1 MTEVQQHTMTR
12 ESAERLTERIR
23 MVATTFMET
32 RDKLSLLIRQ
42 AQEGQAHLALGYRS
56 WTEYVAAVCSD
67 TPLMRLSRDE
77 RRVIVSDLAEQGMS
91 TRAIAPVVGAT
102 HTTVQADIRGGR
114 NLPPA
119 SPATPAE
126 PTFDETPAWDPVG
139 VNTETGEVL
148 PGSGENSPHP
158 RSITGMD
165 GKTYTRPEPKEEP
178 YKPPRRPLTDQF
190 RDATVDLRKITDRL
204 EKLVADDRFPRNREQ
219 VALIH
224 QSDLSRASNAL
235 AKVIDALSD

>member
-1 MTEVQQHTMTR
+1 MSAIQQHTMSR
-12 ESAERLTERIR
+12 EDAERLTEQIR
-23 MVATTFMET
+23 HTATTFMEA
-32 RDKLSLLIRQ
+32 RDKLSRLVRE

-91 TRAIAPVVGAT
+91 TRAIAPVVGANFA
-102 HTTVQADIRGGR
+102 TVSRDLATPPVADAT
-114 NLPPA
+114 PA
-119 SPATPAE
+119 SPASPAE
-126 PTFDETPAWDPVG
+126 PTFDPTPSWDV
-139 VNTETGEVL
+139 VNTDTGEVTE
-148 PGSGENSPHP
+148 PAPQP
-158 RSITGMD
+158 RAITGMD

-190 RDATVDLRKITDRL
+190 RDATVDLRRITERL
-204 EKLVADDRFPRNREQ
+204 EKLTADDRFPRNREQ

-235 AKVIDALSD
+235 AKVIDALNN